1 MCISKPQYIYLL
13 QEREFVNLY
22 QPVYKIGKTM
32 QLNSKRFSQ
41 YPKGSILLLQLICLD
56 CNACETQLIQLF
68 TQKYTR
74 RRDIGNEYFEGDF
87 TGMIADIVRI
97 ITLEHR
103 VISEPVAAEV
113 PFADYF
119 IEDPVIVEEPVIVEK
134 PVLAEIIESIDNFI
148 DNSFLCDEIKQ
159 VNAYCGKV
167 YNCERC
173 KYNTHTKQ
181 CYDNHLLT
189 DRHKIK
195 QTSTEVRYERTCI
208 KCNKLLLSRTNA
220 WSHKKICV
228 GSLQPPE
235 QTLEQKA
242 RKLKLLIN
250 KIITEL

>member
-1 MCISKPQYIYLL
+1 
-13 QEREFVNLY
+13 
-22 QPVYKIGKTM
+22 M

-119 IEDPVIVEEPVIVEK
+119 IEDPVIVEDIVIDEEPI
-134 PVLAEIIESIDNFI
+134 LSEIIDNNNNILYQEFTRI
-148 DNSFLCDEIKQ
+148 NGCNS
-159 VNAYCGKV
+159 

-173 KYNTHTKQ
+173 KYKTSIKH
-181 CYDNHLLT
+181 CYDKHLLSE
-189 DRHKIK
+189 RHKVK
-195 QTSTEVRYERTCI
+195 QTTIEECYEHTCI
-208 KCNKLLLSRTNA
+208 KCNKLLLSKTSVWRHMKTC
-220 WSHKKICV
+220 IV
-228 GSLQPPE
+228 SLQPPE
-235 QTLEQKA
+235 QTLEQKT
-242 RKLKLLIN
+242 RQLKLLIN